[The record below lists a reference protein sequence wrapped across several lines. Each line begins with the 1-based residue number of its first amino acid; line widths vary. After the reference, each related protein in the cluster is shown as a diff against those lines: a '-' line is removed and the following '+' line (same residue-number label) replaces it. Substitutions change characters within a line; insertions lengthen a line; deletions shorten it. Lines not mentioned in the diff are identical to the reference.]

1 MQDIPRWTAAV
12 ARGEEAAFNRLYDAY
27 YERLLRY
34 TRALVRGDAER
45 GRDVLQ
51 ETFLRIVRYLT
62 PKRDEAELW
71 GWMRCLARS
80 AWLDQARRL
89 GRHARCTQPL
99 PYGLQAAAAKP
110 NLEVRE
116 DLEKM
121 LGGLPEADRAL
132 LVEKYSHGRS
142 TRELSE
148 ELGCSA
154 KAVESRL
161 ARVRRRARG
170 LLGMEDS

>member
-1 MQDIPRWTAAV
+1 M
-12 ARGEEAAFNRLYDAY
+12 ARGDEAAFNRLYDAY

-34 TRALVRGDAER
+34 SLALVRGDLEQ

-62 PKRDEAELW
+62 PKKDEAELW

-80 AWLDQARRL
+80 AWLDQQRRL
-89 GRHARCTQPL
+89 SRHRRSAHPLPAGLAAQPL
-99 PYGLQAAAAKP
+99 DSGLE
-110 NLEVRE
+110 LRE
-116 DLEKM
+116 DLEQ
-121 LGGLPEADRAL
+121 LLCQLPASDRAL
-132 LVEKYSHGRS
+132 LEAKYARGRS

-148 ELGCSA
+148 QLGCSP

-161 ARVRRRARG
+161 ARVRRKARA
-170 LLGMEDS
+170 LLGMEDV